1 MRITPRIDFNP
12 ITLTFDV
19 DKIPFMSAE
28 AISAIK
34 DALDAGKVLYF
45 KKDEGG
51 DHYRSYSEEELL
63 TLLQTKLNDKNP
75 AL

>member
-1 MRITPRIDFNP
+1 
-12 ITLTFDV
+12 
-19 DKIPFMSAE
+19 MSAE